1 MKDKPLV
8 SIVVPSYNHEKYIDR
23 CITSIYEQDYKYFEL
38 IVIDDGSTDKSVKIL
53 EKLKKKYG
61 FYLECNKNQGL
72 AKTLNRGFRDLAK
85 GKYLTFCASDD
96 YWLPVKLSAQVKF
109 MEENLQ
115 DGMVYGKAK
124 FIDSDDNFLPIETE
138 TRNKNLKGGFIF
150 KNILL
155 QEFHPPVNYLF
166 RKEVLKQFNYYREHI
181 WAEDFDMNL
190 KISELYP
197 IGFINDY
204 LSCYRTAEKNA
215 NKNFNF
221 KTIYSHLDSIN
232 QFSHSIYYKKALKN
246 WYYKCFLWYSPL
258 VKGKKLALIGMLH
271 NLDKMYKKEFII
283 YLLVLIRK
291 WK

>member
-1 MKDKPLV
+1 M
-8 SIVVPSYNHEKYIDR
+8 VPSYNHEKYIER

-38 IVIDDGSTDKSVKIL
+38 IVIDDGSTDESVKVL
-53 EKLKKKYG
+53 EKLKNKYD
-61 FYLECNKNQGL
+61 FYLECNENQGL
-72 AKTLNRGFRDLAK
+72 AKTFNRGFRDLAK

-115 DGMVYGKAK
+115 FGMVYGKAQ
-124 FIDSDDNFLPIETE
+124 FIDSEDNFLPIETE
-138 TRNKNLKGGFIF
+138 RRNKNLKGGFIF
-150 KNILL
+150 KDILL
-155 QEFHPPVNYLF
+155 QEFHPPVNYLI
-166 RKEVLKQFNYYREHI
+166 RKEVLKQFNYYSEHI

-204 LSCYRTAEKNA
+204 LCCYRVAEKSV
-215 NKNFNF
+215 NKNLNF

-232 QFSHSIYYKKALKN
+232 QFSHSRYYQKAIKN
-246 WYYKCFLWYSPL
+246 WHYKCFLWYSPF
-258 VKGKKLALIGMLH
+258 VKGKKLAFVGMLH
-271 NLDKMYKKEFII
+271 NLDKIYRMEFII